1 MDNYE
6 RFLRIGG
13 KDFPLSEVLE
23 KLSCEKD
30 SEVVLCQRIPA
41 GILMAKG
48 SAIDGDPYP
57 AIDVELEVAS
67 GDAIPF
73 AISRTDQAV
82 VTGQE
87 TPVRTFLYDR
97 ESYIAYTDADTRSD
111 EEWENHPRQL
121 ELVVSGD
128 KGCPEQTVH
137 VYSENSYVKYM
148 GELPADKQE
157 GTV

>member
-57 AIDVELEVAS
+57 ALDVELEVAS

-73 AISRTDQAV
+73 AISRTEQVVVADQK
-82 VTGQE
+82 
-87 TPVRTFLYDR
+87 TPVRTYLYDR
-97 ESYIAYTDADTRSD
+97 DSYIVFTDADVRSD
-111 EEWENHPRQL
+111 EDWENHPRQL
-121 ELVVSGD
+121 EIVVSGD
-128 KGCPEQTVH
+128 RGCPEQTVH
-137 VYSENSYVKYM
+137 VYSENPYVRYM
-148 GELPADKQE
+148 GSQTEKN
-157 GTV
+157 